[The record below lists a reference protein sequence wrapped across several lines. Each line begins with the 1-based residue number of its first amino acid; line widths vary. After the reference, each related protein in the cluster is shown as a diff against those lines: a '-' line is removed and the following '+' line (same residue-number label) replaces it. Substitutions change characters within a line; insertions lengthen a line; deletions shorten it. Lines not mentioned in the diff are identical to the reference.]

1 MVEELHLF
9 SFSLNLKD
17 LHYICSFLKMESIKD
32 EIYTTQ
38 QNKIMIP
45 VISEDDF
52 HPISAFFFSD
62 THKS

>member
-1 MVEELHLF
+1 
-9 SFSLNLKD
+9 
-17 LHYICSFLKMESIKD
+17 MESIKD
-32 EIYTTQ
+32 EIYTPQ

-52 HPISAFFFSD
+52 HPISAFFFSY